1 MDNEKQSECEGCKLR
16 DKRIRDLEQM
26 IRTIAEAVDEAEGR
40 IKADL
45 RDRDL
50 ELLGRATWQK
60 NGL

>member
-1 MDNEKQSECEGCKLR
+1 MDKENKCDGCKIR

-26 IRTIAEAVDEAEGR
+26 MRTIAEAVDDADRR

-45 RDRDL
+45 RDCVRDP
-50 ELLGRATWQK
+50 LGRATWQK